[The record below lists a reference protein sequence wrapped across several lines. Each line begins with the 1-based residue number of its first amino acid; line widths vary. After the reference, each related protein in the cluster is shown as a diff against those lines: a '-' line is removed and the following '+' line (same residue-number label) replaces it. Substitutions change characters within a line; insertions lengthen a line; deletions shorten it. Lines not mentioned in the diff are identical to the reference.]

1 MFFRKQTVT
10 AYEIKEVRVGTS
22 VEKQKTTLLDG
33 VKRVMG
39 KYKYKDPQNINNQY
53 QLNAKSMHYLYLTAN
68 DPILPQNT
76 RVEWSINGAE
86 YSGTV
91 LYYTPMVERVH
102 GFWFKVTIRSDN
114 Q

>member
-1 MFFRKQTVT
+1 MTFKKQLVT
-10 AYEIKEVRVGTS
+10 AYEFKEVKVGTGI
-22 VEKQKTTLLDG
+22 EKQKTILLDG

-39 KYKYKDPQNINNQY
+39 KYRNKDTQNINNQY

-86 YSGTV
+86 YTGTV
-91 LYYTPMVERVH
+91 LYYTPLVEKTH